1 MENKAKVWLARDKGG
16 ALWLYQ
22 SIPLRDEDGGI
33 LFCNGSITQLDSSS
47 FPSVKWEDDEPT
59 EAYITLTEPQEQ
71 RKQEQPTP
79 KQEIDWEQR
88 RYEIAKNLYEQYKD
102 MDEIGAVHAAN
113 KLINELK
120 SKANEL

>member
-1 MENKAKVWLARDKGG
+1 MNENKVKVWLARDKDG

-22 SIPLRDEDGGI
+22 SIPNRDADEW
-33 LFCNGSITQLDSSS
+33 FCKGSCCKMDSSN
-47 FPSVKWEDDEPT
+47 FPSVKWEDAEPT
-59 EAYITLTEPQEQ
+59 EAYITLAVPQEQ
-71 RKQEQPTP
+71 P
-79 KQEIDWEQR
+79 KKEIDWEQR

-120 SKANEL
+120 KQSE